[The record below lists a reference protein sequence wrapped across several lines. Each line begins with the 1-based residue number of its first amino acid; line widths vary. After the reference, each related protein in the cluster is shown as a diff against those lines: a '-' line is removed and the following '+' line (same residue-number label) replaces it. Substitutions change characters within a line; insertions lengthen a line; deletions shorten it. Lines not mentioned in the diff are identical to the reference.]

1 MSRSY
6 VQDLGLNQVKPEQTP
21 SAASSDDGLD
31 NNLDM
36 YTNSTFDFLDADFEF
51 EPTATTAAAAGMED
65 VGGAAETK
73 VTDLFTAE
81 DIFSD
86 VTGLADIV
94 PGPFVDGYDVLTM
107 PPSSSV
113 QNDVFSASQFPMSP
127 PAQFTAASTPMA
139 DASPATP
146 APKGRKKA
154 AMNPEAVNAADE
166 DKRRRNTAASARFR
180 VKKKQHEQ
188 QLKDKTKELAE
199 HALKLEERVRK
210 LEMENE
216 LLRGLII
223 EKNGEGATSL
233 AEGGMDFV
241 A

>member
-6 VQDLGLNQVKPEQTP
+6 VQGLGLNQVKPEQTP
-21 SAASSDDGLD
+21 SAASSDDGLGD
-31 NNLDM
+31 NLDM

-51 EPTATTAAAAGMED
+51 DPTTTTAAAAGIED
-65 VGGAAETK
+65 VGGATETK
-73 VTDLFTAE
+73 VMDLFAAE
-81 DIFSD
+81 DMFGD
-86 VTGLADIV
+86 LADVV
-94 PGPFVDGYDVLTM
+94 PGPFVGGYDVLAM

-113 QNDVFSASQFPMSP
+113 QNSVFGASQFPMSP
-127 PAQFTAASTPMA
+127 PAQFTTASTPVA

-154 AMNPEAVNAADE
+154 ATNPEAVSAADE

-188 QLKDKTKELAE
+188 QLKDKTNELTE

-223 EKNGEGATSL
+223 EKNGEGAASL
-233 AEGGMDFV
+233 AEGGMGF
-241 A
+241 AA

>member
-21 SAASSDDGLD
+21 SAASSDDGLGD
-31 NNLDM
+31 SLDM
-36 YTNSTFDFLDADFEF
+36 YTNSTFDFLDADFGF
-51 EPTATTAAAAGMED
+51 DTTTTTAPAAGTED
-65 VGGAAETK
+65 VGGTAEKKVMDLFAAE
-73 VTDLFTAE
+73 DMFG
-81 DIFSD
+81 D
-86 VTGLADIV
+86 LADVV
-94 PGPFVDGYDVLTM
+94 PGPFVGGYDIMAM
-107 PPSSSV
+107 PPSPSV
-113 QNDVFSASQFPMSP
+113 QNNAFGASQFPMSP

-154 AMNPEAVNAADE
+154 ATNPEAASAADE

-188 QLKDKTKELAE
+188 QLKDKTKELTE

-223 EKNGEGATSL
+223 EKNGEGAASL
-233 AEGGMDFV
+233 AEGGMGFAV
-241 A
+241 

>member
-6 VQDLGLNQVKPEQTP
+6 VQGLGLNQVKPEQTP
-21 SAASSDDGLD
+21 SAASSDDGLGD
-31 NNLDM
+31 SLDM
-36 YTNSTFDFLDADFEF
+36 YTNSTFDFLDTDFEF
-51 EPTATTAAAAGMED
+51 DPNTTTTAAAAGMED

-73 VTDLFTAE
+73 VMDLFAAE
-81 DIFSD
+81 DMFGD
-86 VTGLADIV
+86 LADVV
-94 PGPFVDGYDVLTM
+94 PGPFVGGYDVMAM

-113 QNDVFSASQFPMSP
+113 QNNAFGASQFPMSP

-154 AMNPEAVNAADE
+154 ATNPEAVSAADE

-188 QLKDKTKELAE
+188 QLKDKTKELTE

-223 EKNGEGATSL
+223 EKNGEGAASL
-233 AEGGMDFV
+233 AEGGMDF
-241 A
+241 AA